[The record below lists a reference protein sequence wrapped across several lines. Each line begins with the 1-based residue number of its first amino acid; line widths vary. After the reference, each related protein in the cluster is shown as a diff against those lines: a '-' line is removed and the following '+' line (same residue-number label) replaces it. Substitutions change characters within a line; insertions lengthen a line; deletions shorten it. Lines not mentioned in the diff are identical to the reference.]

1 MKTGTAVLLTL
12 VLAVAAPRSAAPQS
26 IVYGSNPTAGHYF
39 EHDGVR
45 LYYEVYG
52 KGPPLLVIHGNG
64 LSIWWM
70 KNQIAYFSRHYQ
82 VIAMDS
88 RDHGKSVDAPGPLTF
103 EQMADDLGGLLEHLH
118 TGPALVLGWSDGG
131 VEALLLGMRHP
142 DKVLKIA
149 AMAANLYPEGI
160 RPEVLKLFGAAPEAQ
175 RSADSRT
182 ERVKALVRTQPHI
195 RPEDLMTIN
204 APTLVLAADHDL
216 ILDEHTLEI
225 YHHLPNGQLVV
236 FPNATHMI
244 PVDDPQRF
252 NAAVES
258 FFRVPFV
265 RKDRLSDVLKSLD
278 RLKQEET
285 AEESRSSSGSPKADS
300 RD

>member
-12 VLAVAAPRSAAPQS
+12 VLAVAAPKSAAPQS

-52 KGPPLLVIHGNG
+52 RGPPLLVIHGNG

-70 KNQIAYFSRHYQ
+70 KDQIAYFSRHYQ

-88 RDHGKSVDAPGPLTF
+88 RDHGKSADAPGPLTF
-103 EQMADDLGGLLEHLH
+103 EQMADDLGALLEHLH

-175 RSADSRT
+175 GSADSRT

-195 RPEDLMTIN
+195 RPEDLMTIT

-225 YHHLPNGQLVV
+225 YHHLPNGQLVI

-244 PVDDPQRF
+244 SVDDPQRF
-252 NAAVES
+252 NAAVAS
-258 FFRVPFV
+258 FFREPFV

-278 RLKQEET
+278 RLKQEE
-285 AEESRSSSGSPKADS
+285 AVEESRSPSGPRKADS